1 MSQLS
6 QIPKLD
12 PTCWLA
18 KERQKRFDQG
28 RDFKL
33 LITARDSAT
42 GTGKTTLGV
51 WLALNWDSSWVVRR
65 KSDLHVREFIDL
77 YNKQEPGAVLLM
89 DEAEQLDARR
99 SMSHKNL
106 DFAEKWMMMRFKQ
119 VDSILTLPTAS
130 ALDKRLIEL
139 SDARINVTQ
148 RGLANVYKVIV
159 DDHSTEVK
167 QKLMHRLQWPNLDGT
182 QVMADVDDLKDRKVH
197 GELYRTEK
205 ETQQDGI
212 QDPQQIRNKYIL
224 NGNAAGFTY
233 EDLGNIFDISSGR
246 VGQIVREQ
254 EEEDN
259 PD

>member
-1 MSQLS
+1 
-6 QIPKLD
+6 
-12 PTCWLA
+12 
-18 KERQKRFDQG
+18 
-28 RDFKL
+28 
-33 LITARDSAT
+33 
-42 GTGKTTLGV
+42 
-51 WLALNWDSSWVVRR
+51 
-65 KSDLHVREFIDL
+65 
-77 YNKQEPGAVLLM
+77 M

-167 QKLMHRLQWPNLDGT
+167 QKLMHRIKWPNLEGT
-182 QVMADVDDLKDRKVH
+182 EVMRDVDQLKDNKVH
-197 GELYRTEK
+197 GELYQTEAEK
-205 ETQQDGI
+205 EASGI
-212 QDPQQIRNKYIL
+212 PDPQEVRNKYIL

-233 EDLGNIFDISSGR
+233 EQLGEIFDVSSGR
-246 VGQIVREQ
+246 IGQIVRED
-254 EEEDN
+254 EKN
-259 PD
+259 R

>member
-1 MSQLS
+1 MSQLT
-6 QIPKLD
+6 QIPRLD
-12 PTCWLA
+12 PDCWIA

-42 GTGKTTLGV
+42 GTGKTTLAV
-51 WLALNWDSSWVVRR
+51 WLALNWDTHGWSAE
-65 KSDLHVREFIDL
+65 KATLHVREFIDL

-167 QKLMHRLQWPNLDGT
+167 QKLMHRIKWPNLEGT
-182 QVMADVDDLKDRKVH
+182 EVMRDVDQLKDNKVH
-197 GELYRTEK
+197 GELYQTEAEK
-205 ETQQDGI
+205 EASGI
-212 QDPQQIRNKYIL
+212 PDPQEVRNKYIL

-233 EDLGNIFDISSGR
+233 EQLGEIFDVSSGR
-246 VGQIVREQ
+246 IGQIVRED
-254 EEEDN
+254 EKN
-259 PD
+259 R